1 MCTHKKGEVYGSKLC
16 CGELVN
22 PYDAYEWSFVAV
34 PSQKRAGIT
43 KGHKFFGKENDME
56 KILKAIENK
65 KAFALDESDSRK
77 LCEYIDGLK
86 KSAKD
91 GVLYRE
97 SLTRDVVGLAAF
109 VQPDI
114 SGETMER
121 RCKEYDKLNS
131 SENLSQHLKRKRKQL
146 LSLFRSFTASR
157 TREINTVE
165 NGQFSI

>member
-1 MCTHKKGEVYGSKLC
+1 MYSQKGEVYGSKLC

-43 KGHKFFGKENDME
+43 KGHKIFGKENDME

-86 KSAKD
+86 NRLRTVCCTVKALPVMLWD
-91 GVLYRE
+91 LPLLF
-97 SLTRDVVGLAAF
+97 SLTFRA
-109 VQPDI
+109 
-114 SGETMER
+114 
-121 RCKEYDKLNS
+121 KLWRA
-131 SENLSQHLKRKRKQL
+131 LQR
-146 LSLFRSFTASR
+146 A
-157 TREINTVE
+157 
-165 NGQFSI
+165 

>member
-1 MCTHKKGEVYGSKLC
+1 
-16 CGELVN
+16 
-22 PYDAYEWSFVAV
+22 
-34 PSQKRAGIT
+34 
-43 KGHKFFGKENDME
+43 ME

-114 SGETMER
+114 RG
-121 RCKEYDKLNS
+121 
-131 SENLSQHLKRKRKQL
+131 KQWRAL
-146 LSLFRSFTASR
+146 QRA
-157 TREINTVE
+157 
-165 NGQFSI
+165 

>member
-43 KGHKFFGKENDME
+43 KGHKIFGKENDME

-114 SGETMER
+114 SGETMESVAKTMTVAQL
-121 RCKEYDKLNS
+121 KEFKTAFEKKKNEMLTAVPQLY
-131 SENLSQHLKRKRKQL
+131 SEKNKN
-146 LSLFRSFTASR
+146 
-157 TREINTVE
+157 NTVS
-165 NGQFSI
+165 NGQFRI